1 MKAAAAVRYEQ
12 AEAHRLAI
20 VAERTRRARIQAV
33 RDRENAEHRERLATI
48 VRAAGGTSPAFS
60 RAVRAAEWR
69 DSGANRRRLA
79 HLQDLADRYAKQH
92 GDTPAI
98 QEERRKAI
106 S

>member
-1 MKAAAAVRYEQ
+1 MKTAAAIRYEQ

-48 VRAAGGTSPAFS
+48 VRAAGATSSAFA
-60 RAVRAAEWR
+60 REVRAAEWR
-69 DSGANRRRLA
+69 DSAANRRHLA

-92 GDTPAI
+92 GDTPDT
-98 QEERRKAI
+98 QEARRKAI
-106 S
+106 Q